1 MKNLFAFLLGG
12 LFSLGLMI
20 SGMANPEKVLNFL
33 DIFGS
38 WDPSLALVMAGAIL
52 VAFIPF
58 QWVFRHSNTTT
69 VYGEKIELPQQTQI
83 DSKLVGGSA
92 LFGIGWGIAGI
103 CPAPSLTLI
112 GLGHYKAIYFIVA
125 MLLGMWSYD
134 FVQRCLDQKL
144 KG

>member
-1 MKNLFAFLLGG
+1 MKNLIAFLLGG

-33 DIFGS
+33 DVFGN
-38 WDPSLALVMAGAIL
+38 WDPSLALVMVGAIG
-52 VAFIPF
+52 VAF
-58 QWVFRHSNTTT
+58 QWALRHPNTTT

-83 DSKLVGGSA
+83 DAKLIGGSA

-112 GLGHYKAIYFIVA
+112 GLGYYQAVYFIAA
-125 MLLGMWSYD
+125 MLLAIWGYG
-134 FVQRCLDQKL
+134 FIQRLIDRKSQHN
-144 KG
+144 